1 MQVSEIYTTAP
12 VSGCSEIEMKTY
24 ALLDQ
29 LGIPYERVEH
39 APANTMEDCQD
50 IDQALNTKIC
60 KNLFLCNRQKT
71 EFYLLSMP
79 GEKPFQTKELSRQIG
94 SARLS
99 FAPGEMMEELLCC
112 PPGSA
117 SILGFAY
124 DTEHRVHCLMD
135 REIYES
141 EHFGCHPCL
150 NVGSMKLKTE
160 DVKNIFLPHTGH
172 EITVVDL

>member
-12 VSGCSEIEMKTY
+12 SADHTEIELKTY

-39 APANTMEDCQD
+39 APANTMEDCLD
-50 IDQALNTKIC
+50 IDRALNTKIC

-79 GEKPFQTKELSRQIG
+79 GEKPFQTKELSKQIG

-99 FAPGEMMEELLCC
+99 FAPG
-112 PPGSA
+112 A
-117 SILGFAY
+117 DFSITG
-124 DTEHRVHCLMD
+124 T
-135 REIYES
+135 IYNTDE
-141 EHFGCHPCL
+141 
-150 NVGSMKLKTE
+150 
-160 DVKNIFLPHTGH
+160 
-172 EITVVDL
+172 